1 MSLVIILELKSRL
14 KKIKNL
20 LKFKTFCNISGAFKK
35 IISEIW
41 LKTILFADI
50 TLGNFLMIFLSN
62 LTLNNL

>member
-1 MSLVIILELKSRL
+1 MEV

-20 LKFKTFCNISGAFKK
+20 LKFKTFCNVSGDFKK
-35 IISEIW
+35 IISKIW
-41 LKTILFADI
+41 LRTILLAVI